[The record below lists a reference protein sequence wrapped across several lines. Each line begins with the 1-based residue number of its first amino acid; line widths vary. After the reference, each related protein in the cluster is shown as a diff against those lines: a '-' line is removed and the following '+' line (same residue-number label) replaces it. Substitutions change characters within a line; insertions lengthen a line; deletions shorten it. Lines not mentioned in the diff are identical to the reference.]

1 MDIQNEPYNAEAT
14 LENLS
19 ITEGLPLGL
28 LAHSSLRGSRP
39 SSVVGLQPPQTSPDV
54 ETLGI
59 ASPNYFKPSK
69 HVYSVLSCPYLTR
82 YRSFRQSISI
92 AWSTEDPN
100 RHDRA

>member
-1 MDIQNEPYNAEAT
+1 METQNEPYDAEVT

-28 LAHSSLRGSRP
+28 LAHSSLRGSP
-39 SSVVGLQPPQTSPDV
+39 PPSVVGSQPPQTSLDA

-69 HVYSVLSCPYLTR
+69 HIYSVLSCPYLTR
-82 YRSFRQSISI
+82 YRSFRQSVGI
-92 AWSTEDPN
+92 AWSTEDTNGHN
-100 RHDRA
+100 RA